1 MQIDP
6 VGDPRHVLI
15 ALFEAH
21 HEPLLAYARRRTRE
35 LSDAEDVVA
44 DTFVV
49 VWRRLDHLPANE
61 AERLPWLYG
70 IARRVVANLHRSA
83 ARRGRLR
90 GRMEV
95 ATASQSLQ
103 AQSPLPGVLDAMS
116 RLRENDREVL
126 RLVAWEGLTHAEVG
140 VVLGISPNAAAIRL
154 HRARAHLEREMHAP
168 SGDVKD
174 LRRIRT
180 WLGWKGSASSTHE
193 REEGR

>member
-6 VGDPRHVLI
+6 VGDPHHVLRV
-15 ALFEAH
+15 LFEAH

-35 LSDAEDVVA
+35 LLDAEDVVA
-44 DTFVV
+44 ETFVV
-49 VWRRLDHLPANE
+49 VWRRLDRLPANE

-70 IARRVVANLHRSA
+70 IARRVVANQHRSA

-103 AQSPLPGVLDAMS
+103 APSPLPGVLDAMS

-154 HRARAHLEREMHAP
+154 HRARAHLEREMRAP
-168 SGDVKD
+168 SGDVKGP
-174 LRRIRT
+174 RRIRT
-180 WLGWKGSASSTHE
+180 LLGWKGSASSAQE
-193 REEGR
+193 REEAR